1 MRIIAGT
8 HRGRRYLPP
17 KDEKTTRPIT
27 DRVKQSLFDRLW
39 SQGALPDPAPEV
51 SPDPED
57 SPPPEDPQPPE
68 DQQPPEDPQP
78 PEDQQAQAPV
88 ATGAAEPFE
97 VLDIFCGTGSL
108 GLEALSRGADRC
120 TFVDMDRDAVGRLEQ
135 NLTALG
141 LTDRARVVKAGAL
154 NPVWLAQLKP
164 GSIDLVFLDPP
175 YAISEDEQGRSDLTA
190 LMGELGQVTAPGC
203 FLTLRTAK
211 DVTPDPVDGWD
222 GPTSHNYGS
231 MTVHFFIRNA

>member
-39 SQGALPDPAPEV
+39 SLRALPDTPGDTP
-51 SPDPED
+51 D
-57 SPPPEDPQPPE
+57 SPGTDATDQDTQQEPGPP
-68 DQQPPEDPQP
+68 
-78 PEDQQAQAPV
+78 
-88 ATGAAEPFE
+88 FL

-120 TFVDMDRDAVGRLEQ
+120 TFVDLDREAIKRLEK
-135 NLTALG
+135 NLTDLG
-141 LTDRARVVKAGAL
+141 LTDKARITKSSAL
-154 NPVWLAQLKP
+154 NPVWLAAFKP
-164 GSIDLVFLDPP
+164 GSVSLIFLDPP
-175 YAISEDEQGRSDLTA
+175 YAMAEDEKGQADLTR
-190 LMGELGQVTAPGC
+190 LLTSLAPAAAEGC
-203 FLTLRTAK
+203 ILSYRTAK
-211 DVTPDPVDGWD
+211 HVTPPPAEGWD

-231 MTVHFFIRNA
+231 MTLHFYQADK